1 VATKKERIKIM
12 SDIQLDPTAP
22 TIEMWRGR
30 PAPAKPD
37 FIGADQ
43 IEQRQEQE
51 NNLRIEQERELEQQL
66 KSSAVK
72 RLPEQPKVD
81 LVSELDSALTT
92 LEAGAVDFEKSHG
105 QPNSEL
111 IESRKLV
118 AELTARLAEEQ
129 AKLSAIEARG
139 DSVTRLWNA
148 VSLAEAQ
155 LRGLLATAETEAIK
169 ALARK
174 HYGWDIPFSKV
185 SREMRQ
191 EFALHVSVVS
201 LRKFTLPRHP
211 GKSEDVEAL
220 KARLE
225 AVGCKL
231 ADLRQHILGERSED
245 DTTAS

>member
-1 VATKKERIKIM
+1 MNDAHKIE
-12 SDIQLDPTAP
+12 PVAP
-22 TIEMWRGR
+22 TVEMWRGR

-37 FIGADQ
+37 LIGADP
-43 IEQRQEQE
+43 IEQRQKQE
-51 NNLRIEQERELEQQL
+51 NNRRIEQERELEEQHR
-66 KSSAVK
+66 SRAVK
-72 RLPEQPKVD
+72 RLPEQPRVD

-118 AELTARLAEEQ
+118 AELTARLAEER
-129 AKLSAIEARG
+129 AKLSEIEARG

-155 LRGLLATAETEAIK
+155 LQGLLATAETEAIK

-185 SREMRQ
+185 TREIAVSASQ
-191 EFALHVSVVS
+191 SFAAKAFIANDVSVWN
-201 LRKFTLPRHP
+201 LRAWGIKIDMEQSCIVLCNLCNAGTC
-211 GKSEDVEAL
+211 
-220 KARLE
+220 RLTQ
-225 AVGCKL
+225 A
-231 ADLRQHILGERSED
+231 
-245 DTTAS
+245 

>member
-1 VATKKERIKIM
+1 
-12 SDIQLDPTAP
+12 
-22 TIEMWRGR
+22 
-30 PAPAKPD
+30 
-37 FIGADQ
+37 
-43 IEQRQEQE
+43 
-51 NNLRIEQERELEQQL
+51 
-66 KSSAVK
+66 
-72 RLPEQPKVD
+72 
-81 LVSELDSALTT
+81 LTT